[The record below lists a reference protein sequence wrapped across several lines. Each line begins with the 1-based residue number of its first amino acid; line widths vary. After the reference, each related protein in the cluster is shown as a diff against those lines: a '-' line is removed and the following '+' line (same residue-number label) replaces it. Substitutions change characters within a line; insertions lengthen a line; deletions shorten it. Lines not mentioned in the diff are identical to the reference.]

1 MSIFD
6 PFLEKMKLNDEDD
19 DEYMFDENETDDED
33 EEEEEE
39 VRTVKEKRQT
49 APKKRKTR
57 ESYHEEAEEEEH
69 QERPVRAARP
79 ARSNIVSMRSA
90 SAKNSG
96 MEVCL
101 IKPTS
106 FDDGR
111 EICDT
116 LLSGRSV
123 VINLEG
129 IPTEI
134 AQRIID
140 FTSGACYSMDGNLQ
154 KISNYIVIV
163 TPRSVELT
171 GDFNDMISVDGID
184 VSNVNN

>member
-19 DEYMFDENETDDED
+19 DEYMFEENEEED
-33 EEEEEE
+33 EEEEESAP
-39 VRTVKEKRQT
+39 VKEKRQ
-49 APKKRKTR
+49 APPKKRKQR
-57 ESYHEEAEEEEH
+57 ETYQEEEDEEERP
-69 QERPVRAARP
+69 ERPVRPARP

-90 SAKNSG
+90 SAKSGG

-129 IPTEI
+129 IPTDV

-140 FTSGACYSMDGNLQ
+140 FTCGACYSMDGNLQ

-171 GDFNDMISVDGID
+171 GDFNDMISADGID

>member
-6 PFLEKMKLNDEDD
+6 PFLEKMKLNDDD
-19 DEYMFDENETDDED
+19 DEYMFEEEETDDDDDEVETPPVKRQPAPKKRKQREVYRDED
-33 EEEEEE
+33 EEEE
-39 VRTVKEKRQT
+39 R
-49 APKKRKTR
+49 
-57 ESYHEEAEEEEH
+57 
-69 QERPVRAARP
+69 QERPARAPRP

-90 SAKNSG
+90 SSKNSG

-171 GDFNDMISVDGID
+171 GDFNDMISPDGID
-184 VSNVNN
+184 ISNSNY

>member
-19 DEYMFDENETDDED
+19 EYMFEEEVEEEDDEEEAPVKEKRQPAPKKRKQRETYR

-39 VRTVKEKRQT
+39 D
-49 APKKRKTR
+49 
-57 ESYHEEAEEEEH
+57 
-69 QERPVRAARP
+69 RPVARAPRP
-79 ARSNIVSMRSA
+79 VRSNIVSMRSA
-90 SAKNSG
+90 SSKNSG

-101 IKPTS
+101 IKPTN

-129 IPTEI
+129 IPTDV

-140 FTSGACYSMDGNLQ
+140 FTCGACYSMDGNLQ

-171 GDFNDMISVDGID
+171 GDFNDMISTDGID
-184 VSNVNN
+184 ISNSKY

>member
-6 PFLEKMKLNDEDD
+6 PFLEKMKLNDEED
-19 DEYMFDENETDDED
+19 DEYMFEENEAEEEED
-33 EEEEEE
+33 EEDIPP
-39 VRTVKEKRQT
+39 VKEKRQP
-49 APKKRKTR
+49 APKKRKQR
-57 ESYHEEAEEEEH
+57 EIYHEDEEVEER
-69 QERPVRAARP
+69 QERPVRPARP

-90 SAKNSG
+90 SSKSSG

-171 GDFNDMISVDGID
+171 GDFNDMISADGID